1 MAKPMSKKSDDNLIG
16 KSMADISKAEHL
28 RRSALGGTHA
38 GVKRHKLRAAKEY
51 MRELIAL
58 PPDKSQKDIVKY
70 FNDANI
76 PEADQNQ
83 LSILLVALMKRAQEG
98 DVKCAELVLALM
110 GEKPSD
116 KLEVGGT
123 LTVAGVM
130 AELRERQERV
140 KREQDDG

>member
-1 MAKPMSKKSDDNLIG
+1 MPRGAPENMKPVTERTKDEAKNLSSRGGRASGI
-16 KSMADISKAEHL
+16 K
-28 RRSALGGTHA
+28 RR
-38 GVKRHKLRAAKEY
+38 KLKAAKEY
-51 MRELIAL
+51 MRLLMGL
-58 PPDKSQKDIVKY
+58 PLNKSQKSMAKY
-70 FNDANI
+70 LSDAGV
-76 PEADQNQ
+76 PEADHNQ
-83 LSILLVALMKRAQEG
+83 LSLMLVALTQKAQKG